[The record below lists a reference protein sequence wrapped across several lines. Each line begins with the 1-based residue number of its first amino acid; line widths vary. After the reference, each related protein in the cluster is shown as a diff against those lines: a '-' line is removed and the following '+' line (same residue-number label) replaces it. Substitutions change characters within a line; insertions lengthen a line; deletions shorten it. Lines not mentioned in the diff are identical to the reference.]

1 MHSMTGYGEGRE
13 SSQEVDLQVEMSTVN
28 HRFLEIE
35 VNSSEAI
42 PFAWEKKIRQLV
54 REKIKRGKV
63 NLNVEIKWKPPFLSE
78 VAINRE
84 RAASYKNGL
93 SRLCQDLELNDRV
106 TLSHLLALPGVISSS
121 TKPQIKKNLETMLKK
136 ALTKALKN
144 VLKMREK
151 EGKEHL
157 QSILRYLKRIQE
169 RLSSLGKEIP
179 TAQKSYQEKIKEKLE
194 GLLVPGEDREK
205 VTRELSLLISR
216 GDVSEEK
223 LRFQSHLNEL
233 QITLPQK
240 EPVGKKIRFILQELQ
255 REINTI
261 GAKANSF
268 IISRLVVQI
277 KEDLERIREEVQNIE

>member
-1 MHSMTGYGEGRE
+1 MYSMTGYGEGRE
-13 SSQEVDLQVEMSTVN
+13 SSKEVDLYLEMSTVN

-35 VNSSEAI
+35 VKSSEPI

-54 REKIKRGKV
+54 KEKIRRGKV
-63 NLNVEIKWKPPFLSE
+63 SLNVEVKWKPPFLSE
-78 VAINRE
+78 GVINRPL
-84 RAASYKNGL
+84 AASYKNGL
-93 SRLCQDLELNDRV
+93 SGLCQDLGLNDRIA
-106 TLSHLLALPGVISSS
+106 LSHLLALPGVISPSR
-121 TKPQIKKNLETMLKK
+121 KPQIKKNLDHMLEK
-136 ALTKALKN
+136 ALTKTLKN

-157 QSILRYLKRIQE
+157 QSILRYLKRIQK
-169 RLSSLGKEIP
+169 RLSSLEKEIP

-194 GLLVPGEDREK
+194 SLLVPGEDREK

-223 LRFQSHLNEL
+223 LRFQSHLTEL
-233 QITLPQK
+233 QTTLQQK

-255 REINTI
+255 REINTL

-277 KEDLERIREEVQNIE
+277 KEGLERIREEVQNIE

>member
-1 MHSMTGYGEGRE
+1 MYSMTGYGEGRE
-13 SSQEVDLQVEMSTVN
+13 SGQEADLHVEMGAVN
-28 HRFLEIE
+28 HRFLEID

-42 PFAWEKKIRQLV
+42 PFTWEKKIRQLI

-63 NLNVEIKWKPPFLSE
+63 SLNVEVKWKRPFFSE

-84 RAASYKNGL
+84 LATSYKNGL
-93 SRLCQDLELNDRV
+93 SRLCQELGLNDRI

-121 TKPQIKKNLETMLKK
+121 RKPQTKKNLEAMLEK

-157 QSILRYLKRIQE
+157 QSILRYLKRI
-169 RLSSLGKEIP
+169 RKRFSSLGKEIP
-179 TAQKSYQEKIKEKLE
+179 AAQKSYQEKIKESLE
-194 GLLVPGEDREK
+194 NLLAPGEDRK
-205 VTRELSLLISR
+205 KIVSELSLLISR
-216 GDVSEEK
+216 SDVSEEK

-233 QITLPQK
+233 QSDLHQK
-240 EPVGKKIRFILQELQ
+240 EPVGKKIRFVLQELQ
-255 REINTI
+255 REINTL

>member
-1 MHSMTGYGEGRE
+1 MTGYGEGRE
-13 SSQEVDLQVEMSTVN
+13 SSKEVDLHLEMSTVN

-35 VNSSEAI
+35 VNSSEPI
-42 PFAWEKKIRQLV
+42 PFAWEKKIRQLT

-63 NLNVEIKWKPPFLSE
+63 NLNVEVKWKSSFLSE
-78 VAINRE
+78 VAIDRE
-84 RAASYKNGL
+84 LAISYKNGL
-93 SRLCQDLELNDRV
+93 SRLCQNLGLNDRI

-121 TKPQIKKNLETMLKK
+121 RKPRIKNNLEIVLEK

-157 QSILRYLKRIQE
+157 QSILRYLERIQK
-169 RLSSLGKEIP
+169 RLSSLEEEIP
-179 TAQKSYQEKIKEKLE
+179 TAQNLYQEKIKESLQN
-194 GLLVPGEDREK
+194 LVALGEDREK
-205 VTRELSLLISR
+205 VARELSLLISR
-216 GDVSEEK
+216 GDVSEER
-223 LRFQSHLNEL
+223 LRFQSHLREL
-233 QITLPQK
+233 QTTVQQK
-240 EPVGKKIRFILQELQ
+240 EPVGKKMRFILQELQ

-277 KEDLERIREEVQNIE
+277 KEDLERIREEVQNVE